1 MKETGQ
7 RHDVAFLALV
17 VAVLAVAVAL
27 FVGMRSIR
35 RERPKKPASK
45 PTETAQVAGPIVG
58 KTKGGPRDPFKNQA
72 EEGKGVKGAGGAVS
86 AGQSLK
92 LVGIVSK
99 QGDQP
104 VAIIH
109 STKKRYYARVG
120 ARVAGYTLTSIGAN
134 QAVLEKAEERLV
146 LLLREPEPVEE

>member
-7 RHDVAFLALV
+7 RQDVAFLALV

-27 FVGMRSIR
+27 FVGMKAIR
-35 RERPKKPASK
+35 RERPKQPVAK
-45 PTETAQVAGPIVG
+45 PTETAQATGPVVE
-58 KTKGGPRDPFKNQA
+58 KPTGGPRDPFKNQA
-72 EEGKGVKGAGGAVS
+72 EAGKGRKGAGGAS
-86 AGQSLK
+86 GADQALK

-109 STKKRYYARVG
+109 SARKRYYVREG

-134 QAVLEKAEERLV
+134 QAVLEKGEERLV
-146 LLLREPEPVEE
+146 LLLRRPEPVEE

>member
-7 RHDVAFLALV
+7 RQDVAFLALV

-27 FVGMRSIR
+27 FVGMRAIH
-35 RERPKKPASK
+35 RERPNKPGAK
-45 PTETAQVAGPIVG
+45 PTETALAAGPTIG
-58 KTKGGPRDPFKNQA
+58 KPAGGTRDPFKNQA
-72 EEGKGVKGAGGAVS
+72 EEGKGATWAGGAAS
-86 AGQSLK
+86 AGQPLK
-92 LVGIVSK
+92 LVGIVSE

-109 STKKRYYARVG
+109 STKKRYYARVV

-134 QAVLEKAEERLV
+134 QAVLEKGEERLV
-146 LLLREPEPVEE
+146 LLLRKPEPVEE